1 MTDATRM
8 TKLARG
14 VAAWTL
20 RGAHSGAA
28 LVGVAVLSLAA
39 MQVSRHGLE
48 GLKPAHLAA
57 DYGLTVVSAVKEADV
72 EVVAEPP
79 STPPPAAL
87 PTMDGVVRYLAQT
100 YRVSGMAV
108 APVVAAA
115 QQAGRSVGVDPL
127 LLIAVM
133 AIESRFNPFAESSMG
148 AQGLMQVMP
157 TVHKDKLQEGED
169 RSAFLDPET
178 NIRVGALVLKES
190 ISRAGSVMGG
200 LQRYNGSPD
209 DPAQSYANKVMAEK
223 QRLSQAIRAG
233 ARASVRAWEP
243 SRG

>member
-1 MTDATRM
+1 MIAATRT

-20 RGAHSGAA
+20 RCAHSGAA
-28 LVGVAVLSLAA
+28 LVGVAVLGLAA
-39 MQVSRHGLE
+39 MQASRHGLE
-48 GLKPAHLAA
+48 GLKPTRVAA
-57 DYGLTVVSAVKEADV
+57 DLGFTVVSPVEAADV
-72 EVVAEPP
+72 ESVAEGPA
-79 STPPPAAL
+79 TPPPKAA
-87 PTMDGVVRYLAQT
+87 PAMDGVVRYLTET

-108 APVVAAA
+108 KPVVTAA

-157 TVHKDKLQEGED
+157 GIHKDKLQEGED
-169 RSAFLDPET
+169 RTAFLDPET
-178 NIRVGALVLKES
+178 NIRVGAQVLKES

-209 DPAQSYANKVMAEK
+209 DPAQSYANKVMAVK
-223 QRLSQAIRAG
+223 QRLNQALAQGHRAG
-233 ARASVRAWEP
+233 RISGGM
-243 SRG
+243 S